1 MKLRN
6 IKSNKK
12 CNSNYKI
19 NRAQSQTANGERL
32 KKLRVKIECIDK
44 AVNESKIVLI
54 ERLKNKTEEYKEI
67 LIKLMIQVKK
77 FLLI

>member
-19 NRAQSQTANGERL
+19 NRAQAQTANGERL
-32 KKLRVKIECIDK
+32 KKLQVKIECIDK